1 MNPAS
6 TLRRLPLAAALLVL
20 PVLAQAQSLTAT
32 GAASPATNL
41 NPGDW
46 VLITVNTT
54 KAANPTSTG
63 VTVKADLSGF
73 LRSTAQD
80 LNDAGQYGDATAG
93 DGVFTYRE
101 NIAGAATLGTKTI
114 VATVRDAQGRSTTAT
129 FNATLGASSTG
140 GGTTTQPVATVP
152 LAIVG
157 AASPT
162 SVAPGGATLVT
173 ARVTAATNP
182 TSTSIGV
189 IANLSSL
196 GGSKSQRLRDN
207 GLNGDAVA
215 GDGVYS
221 FRQTVVSS
229 IATGSKSVRFLVNDA
244 QGRSASS
251 SATVMVTAAETSVSP
266 FGSASASPSSLLPG
280 ESSLLTVRVTAG
292 TGPVST
298 GLSVTSDLSSLG
310 LGAAQAFND
319 AGQNGDAV
327 AGDGTYSFRA
337 TVPGAASAG
346 TRTLSARVADAQG
359 RSSTAAYSLTVNAAP
374 AQTEPPV
381 TSAGAP
387 QACANF
393 YTAGF
398 ALPQGQLVSTVPALG
413 KPVKGT
419 SYRDPVHGTCGIR
432 VTDHANEA
440 PSNFARHDYSRRQA
454 FNADNS
460 YLIVQAMNGF
470 WHLYNANTMAFI
482 RTLSGPAGDAE
493 IQWHPTNPKALYYF
507 DTNGGMV
514 LRQLDVDTNTSAV
527 AANFTGKLPWA
538 DAARAWTKS
547 EGAPSADGRYWCLMA
562 ETSSFAIRGVF
573 VYDLQTQTV
582 VGSRSLTA
590 RPDHTGMSASG
601 RWCVVSHLAGSG
613 GTVAWDRSFT
623 TSRQLHTTSEHSD
636 LALNAAGQ
644 DVYVAVDYQA
654 NAGDFFMFNIDTNAR
669 TNLFPTYIS
678 GSATA
683 YHVSGQAFAKPGWVL
698 VSTYGTSGSNQ
709 WLHNKLFAV
718 ELKSGGRILNIGHHQ
733 SRLNGY
739 FTEPQASVNRDF
751 TRVIWAS
758 NFGTTSDTD
767 IDAYMM
773 YLPPSA
779 IPAAQ

>member
-1 MNPAS
+1 MNITS
-6 TLRRLPLAAALLVL
+6 LRRLPLAAALLAL
-20 PVLAQAQSLTAT
+20 PVLAQAQALSASGNAT
-32 GAASPATNL
+32 PSSNL

-46 VLITVNTT
+46 VLLTVNTT
-54 KAANPTSTG
+54 KATNPLSTG

-73 LRSTAQD
+73 LRSVAQD
-80 LNDAGQYGDATAG
+80 LNDAGQYGDAVAG
-93 DGVFTYRE
+93 DGIFTYRE

-114 VATVRDAQGRSTTAT
+114 VATIRDAQGRSATAQ
-129 FNATLGASSTG
+129 FAATLGQSPQG
-140 GGTTTQPVATVP
+140 GGGSTPANAS
-152 LAIVG
+152 LAVNP
-157 AASPT
+157 AVSAP
-162 SVAPGGATLVT
+162 SVAPGNTVLVT
-173 ARVTAATNP
+173 AQAVAATNP
-182 TSTSIGV
+182 ASTNIG
-189 IANLSSL
+189 ISANLSAI
-196 GGSKSQRLRDN
+196 GGSKARRLRDD
-207 GLNGDAVA
+207 GTSGDAAA
-215 GDGVYS
+215 GDGIYS
-221 FRQTVVSS
+221 YRQTVGAS
-229 IATGSKSVRFLVNDA
+229 ISTGTKTLRFSINDR
-244 QGRSASS
+244 QGRSAASS
-251 SATVMVTAAETSVSP
+251 ITLQVAAAETSVSP
-266 FGSASASPSSLLPG
+266 FGAAAASPSSLAAG
-280 ESSLLTVRVTAG
+280 AASVLTVRVTPG

-298 GLSVTSDLSSLG
+298 GLSVSSDLSSLG
-310 LGAAQAFND
+310 LGASQAFND

-346 TRTLSARVADAQG
+346 TRTLSARIADGQG
-359 RSSTAAYSLTVNAAP
+359 RSSTAGFSLSVTAP
-374 AQTEPPV
+374 PPPPAEPPV

-398 ALPQGQLVSTVPALG
+398 ALLEGKLTSTVPAVG

-440 PSNFARHDYSRRQA
+440 PSSFARHDYSRRQA

-460 YLIVQAMNGF
+460 YLVVGSMNGF
-470 WHLYNANTMAFI
+470 WHLYNANTMAFV

-493 IQWHPTNPKALYYF
+493 LQWHPTDPKSLYYF

-514 LRQLDVDTNTSAV
+514 LRQLNVDTNTASV
-527 AANFTGKLPWA
+527 AANFAGKLPWA
-538 DAARAWTKS
+538 DAARTWTKS

-562 ETSSFAIRGVF
+562 ETSNFAIRGVF

-582 VGSRSLTA
+582 VGSKSLSA
-590 RPDHTGMSASG
+590 RPDHTSMSASG

-613 GTVAWDRSFT
+613 GTVAWDRSFN
-623 TSRQLHTTSEHSD
+623 TSRMLHTTSEHSD
-636 LALNAAGQ
+636 LALNPQGQ
-644 DVYVAVDYQA
+644 DIFVAVDYQA
-654 NAGDFFMFNIDTNAR
+654 NAGDFFMVNIDTNTR
-669 TNLFPTYIS
+669 TNLFPTYVS

-683 YHVSGQAFAKPGWVL
+683 YHVSGQAFAKPGWVM

-758 NFGTTSDTD
+758 NFGTTSSTD
-767 IDAYMM
+767 LDSYMI

-779 IPAAQ
+779 MPAAQ

>member
-6 TLRRLPLAAALLVL
+6 TLRRLPLAAALLAL
-20 PVLAQAQSLTAT
+20 PVLAQGQSLTAT

-73 LRSTAQD
+73 LRSVAQD
-80 LNDAGQYGDATAG
+80 LNDAGQYGDAVAG

-114 VATVRDAQGRSTTAT
+114 VATVRDAQGRSTTAS
-129 FNATLGASSTG
+129 FNATLGASSSG
-140 GGTTTQPVATVP
+140 GGTTTQPAATVP
-152 LAIVG
+152 LSAVG
-157 AASPT
+157 SAAPT
-162 SVAPGGATLVT
+162 SVAPGGTTLIA
-173 ARVTAATNP
+173 ARITAATNP
-182 TSTSIGV
+182 ISTSIGV
-189 IANLSSL
+189 TANLSAL

-221 FRQTVVSS
+221 FRQTVGSS
-229 IATGSKSVRFLVNDA
+229 IASGSKSVRFAVNDR

-251 SATVMVTAAETSVSP
+251 SASVTVAAAETSVSP
-266 FGSASASPSSLLPG
+266 FGAASASPSSLLAG
-280 ESSLLTVRVTAG
+280 EASVLAVRVTAG
-292 TGPVST
+292 TGPAST
-298 GLSVTSDLSSLG
+298 GLTVTSDLSSLG

-327 AGDGTYSFRA
+327 AGDGTYSVRA

-346 TRTLSARVADAQG
+346 TRTLSARIADAQG
-359 RSSTAAYSLTVNAAP
+359 RSSTAGFSLTVNAAP

-460 YLIVQAMNGF
+460 YLLVQAMNGF
-470 WHLYNANTMAFI
+470 WHLYDANTMAFI

-514 LRQLDVDTNTSAV
+514 LRQLNVDTNTSTV
-527 AANFTGKLPWA
+527 AANFAGKLPWA

-547 EGAPSADGRYWCLMA
+547 EGSPSADGRYWCLMA

-582 VGSRSLTA
+582 VGSRSLSA

-613 GTVAWDRSFT
+613 GTVAWDRGFT

-654 NAGDFFMFNIDTNAR
+654 NAGDFFMFNIDTNTR

-698 VSTYGTSGSNQ
+698 VSAYGTSGSNQ

-739 FTEPQASVNRDF
+739 FTEPQASVSRDF

-773 YLPPSA
+773 YLPSSL

>member
-1 MNPAS
+1 MIA
-6 TLRRLPLAAALLVL
+6 TLTPRRLPLAAALLAL
-20 PVLAQAQSLTAT
+20 PMLAQAQSLTAT
-32 GAASPATNL
+32 GAASPSTNL

-46 VLITVNTT
+46 VLVTVNTT
-54 KAANPTSTG
+54 PAANPTSTG
-63 VTVKADLSGF
+63 ITVRADLSGF
-73 LRSTAQD
+73 LRSSAQD
-80 LNDAGQYGDATAG
+80 LNDAGQYGDAVAG

-101 NIAGAATLGTKTI
+101 NIASAATLGTKSIT
-114 VATVRDAQGRSTTAT
+114 ATVRDAQGRSTTAT
-129 FNATLGASSTG
+129 FNATLGASSGG
-140 GGTTTQPVATVP
+140 GGTTTQPTASAVLAVA
-152 LAIVG
+152 G
-157 AASPT
+157 SAAPA
-162 SVAPGGATLVT
+162 SVSPGGVTLVT
-173 ARVTAATNP
+173 GRVTAATNP

-189 IANLSSL
+189 TANLSAL

-215 GDGVYS
+215 GDGIYS
-221 FRQTVVSS
+221 FRQTVGSS
-229 IATGSKSVRFLVNDA
+229 ITAGSKSVRIAANDG
-244 QGRSASS
+244 QGRSASA
-251 SATVMVTAAETSVSP
+251 SASVTVGAAEPSAAP
-266 FGSASASPSSLLPG
+266 FGSASASPSSLLAG
-280 ESSLLTVRVTAG
+280 EASLLTVRVTAG
-292 TGPVST
+292 TGPAST
-298 GLSVTSDLSSLG
+298 GLAVTSDLSSLG
-310 LGAAQAFND
+310 LGASQAFND
-319 AGQNGDAV
+319 AGQNGDAA
-327 AGDGTYSFRA
+327 AGDGVFSFRA

-346 TRTLSARVADAQG
+346 TRTLSARIGDAQG
-359 RSSTAAYSLTVNAAP
+359 RSSTAGFSLTVNAAP
-374 AQTEPPV
+374 EQTDPPV
-381 TSAGAP
+381 TSTGAP

-470 WHLYNANTMAFI
+470 WHLYNANTMAFV

-514 LRQLDVDTNTSAV
+514 LRQLDVDTNTSTV
-527 AANFTGKLPWA
+527 AANFAGKLPWA

-547 EGAPSADGRYWCLMA
+547 EGSPSADGRYWCLMA

-636 LALNAAGQ
+636 LALNAQGQ

-654 NAGDFFMFNIDTNAR
+654 NAGDFFMFNIDTNTR

-733 SRLNGY
+733 ARLNGY

-779 IPAAQ
+779 VPAAQ

>member
-1 MNPAS
+1 MNPSS
-6 TLRRLPLAAALLVL
+6 TLRRLPLAAALLAL
-20 PVLAQAQSLTAT
+20 PVLAQAQSLSAT
-32 GAASPATNL
+32 GAASPSTNL

-46 VLITVNTT
+46 VLITVSTT
-54 KAANPTSTG
+54 MATNPTSTG

-80 LNDAGQYGDATAG
+80 LNDAGQYGDAVAG

-140 GGTTTQPVATVP
+140 GGTTTQPASTVA
-152 LAIVG
+152 LSALG
-157 AASPT
+157 SASPT
-162 SVAPGGATLVT
+162 SVAPGGTTLVT

-182 TSTSIGV
+182 ASTSIGV
-189 IANLSSL
+189 TANLSAL

-221 FRQTVVSS
+221 FRQTVGSS
-229 IATGSKSVRFLVNDA
+229 ITTGSKTVRVAVNDA
-244 QGRSASS
+244 QGRSASAS
-251 SATVMVTAAETSVSP
+251 TSFTVAAAETSVSP
-266 FGSASASPSSLLPG
+266 FGSASASPSSLLAG

-292 TGPVST
+292 TGPAST
-298 GLSVTSDLSSLG
+298 GLTVASDLSSLG
-310 LGAAQAFND
+310 LSVAQAFND

-346 TRTLSARVADAQG
+346 TRTLSARIADAQG
-359 RSSTAAYSLTVNAAP
+359 RSSTAGFSLTVNAAP
-374 AQTEPPV
+374 AQNDPPV

-419 SYRDPVHGTCGIR
+419 SWRDPVHGTCGIR
-432 VTDHANEA
+432 VTDHAVEA
-440 PSNFARHDYSRRQA
+440 PSGMARHDYSRRQA

-460 YLIVQAMNGF
+460 YVLVQATNGF
-470 WHLYNANTMAFI
+470 WHLYDANTMAFI

-493 IQWHPTNPKALYYF
+493 IQWHPTNPKTLYYF
-507 DTNGGMV
+507 DTNGGMT
-514 LRQLDVDTNTSAV
+514 LRQLNVDSNTSTS
-527 AANFTGKLPWA
+527 AASFAGKLPWA
-538 DAARAWTKS
+538 DAARVWTKS

-562 ETSSFAIRGVF
+562 ETSSFAIRGVI

-582 VGSRSLTA
+582 VGSRSLSA

-613 GTVAWDRSFT
+613 GTVAWDRTFT

-654 NAGDFFMFNIDTNAR
+654 NAGDFFMFNIDTNTR
-669 TNLFPTYIS
+669 TNLFPTYLS
-678 GSATA
+678 GTATA

-698 VSTYGTSGSNQ
+698 MSTYGSSGANQ

-733 SRLNGY
+733 SRLSGY
-739 FTEPQASVNRDF
+739 WTEPQATVSRDF

-758 NFGTTSDTD
+758 NFGTTSSTD

>member
-1 MNPAS
+1 MTSS
-6 TLRRLPLAAALLVL
+6 TTFRRLPLAAALLAL
-20 PVLAQAQSLTAT
+20 PMLAQAQSLSAT
-32 GAASPATNL
+32 GSASPSTNL

-46 VLITVNTT
+46 VLVTVNTT

-63 VTVKADLSGF
+63 VTVTADLSGF

-80 LNDAGQYGDATAG
+80 LNDAGQYGDAVAG
-93 DGVFTYRE
+93 DGIFTYRE

-114 VATVRDAQGRSTTAT
+114 TATVRDAQGRSATTA
-129 FNATLGASSTG
+129 FNATLGQSTQ
-140 GGTTTQPVATVP
+140 GGTSTPAATVS
-152 LAIVG
+152 LSAVG
-157 AASPT
+157 SAAPAT
-162 SVAPGGATLVT
+162 VAPGASTLVT
-173 ARVTAATNP
+173 ARVTSATNP

-189 IANLSSL
+189 TANLSAL

-207 GLNGDAVA
+207 GTNGDAVA
-215 GDGVYS
+215 GDGIFS
-221 FRQTVVSS
+221 FRQTVPSGIS
-229 IATGSKSVRFLVNDA
+229 DGAKSVRISVNDA
-244 QGRSASS
+244 QGRSAS
-251 SATVMVTAAETSVSP
+251 ATAGVTVGATQPSVSP
-266 FGSASASPSSLLPG
+266 FGAASASPSTLQAG

-292 TGPVST
+292 TGPAST
-298 GLSVTSDLSSLG
+298 GLSVSSDLSSLG
-310 LGAAQAFND
+310 LGASQAFND

-346 TRTLSARVADAQG
+346 TRTLSARIADAQG
-359 RSSTAAYSLTVNAAP
+359 RSSTAGFSLTVNAVP

-381 TSAGAP
+381 TSAAAP

-398 ALPQGQLVSTVPALG
+398 ALPQGQQVSTVPALG

-419 SYRDPVHGTCGIR
+419 AWRDPVHGTCGIR
-432 VTDHANEA
+432 VTDHAVEA
-440 PSNFARHDYSRRQA
+440 PSGMARHDYSRRQA
-454 FNADNS
+454 FNVDNS
-460 YLIVQAMNGF
+460 YLLVQATNGF

-493 IQWHPTNPKALYYF
+493 IQWHPTDPKSIYYF

-514 LRQLDVDTNTSAV
+514 LRQLNVDTGTITA
-527 AANFTGKLPWA
+527 AANFAGKLPWA
-538 DAARAWTKS
+538 DAARVWTKS
-547 EGAPSADGRYWCLMA
+547 EGSPSADGRYWCLMA
-562 ETSSFAIRGVF
+562 ETSGFTTRGVF

-582 VGSRSLTA
+582 VGSRSVSA

-601 RWCVVSHLAGSG
+601 RWCVVSNLAGSG

-623 TSRQLHTTSEHSD
+623 TSRQLHSTSEHSD
-636 LALNAAGQ
+636 LALNAQGQ

-654 NAGDFFMFNIDTNAR
+654 NAGDFYMHNIDTNVR
-669 TNLFPTYIS
+669 TNLFPTYVS

-683 YHVSGQAFAKPGWVL
+683 YHVSGQAFGKPGWVL
-698 VSTYGTSGSNQ
+698 VSTYGASGSNQ

-718 ELKSGGRILNIGHHQ
+718 ELRSGGRILNIGHHQ

-739 FTEPQASVNRDF
+739 WTEPQASVNRDF

-773 YLPPSA
+773 YLPPTA

>member
-1 MNPAS
+1 MNLAS
-6 TLRRLPLAAALLVL
+6 NARRLPLAAALLAL
-20 PVLAQAQSLTAT
+20 PMLAQAQTLSAT
-32 GAASPATNL
+32 GAASPSSNL

-54 KAANPTSTG
+54 KAGNPTSTG
-63 VTVKADLSGF
+63 LTVKADLSGF

-80 LNDAGQYGDATAG
+80 LNDAGQYGDAVAG
-93 DGVFTYRE
+93 DGIYTYRE

-114 VATVRDAQGRSTTAT
+114 TATVRDAQGRSATAS
-129 FNATLGASSTG
+129 FNATLGQSIQGGSTAPAAAVALSVAG
-140 GGTTTQPVATVP
+140 SAAPTT
-152 LAIVG
+152 
-157 AASPT
+157 
-162 SVAPGGATLVT
+162 VAPGGTTLIT
-173 ARVTAATNP
+173 ARITAATQP
-182 TSTSIGV
+182 ASTSVGV
-189 IANLSSL
+189 TANLSAL

-221 FRQTVVSS
+221 FRQTVNSS
-229 IATGSKSVRFLVNDA
+229 ISTGAKTVRVLVNDA
-244 QGRSASS
+244 QGRSTSTTASV
-251 SATVMVTAAETSVSP
+251 TVGASEPNVSP
-266 FGSASASPSSLLPG
+266 FGSASASPNSLQAG

-292 TGPVST
+292 TGPAST
-298 GLSVTSDLSSLG
+298 GLAVTSDLSSLG

-337 TVPGAASAG
+337 TIPQAASAG
-346 TRTLSARVADAQG
+346 TRTLSARIADAQG
-359 RSSTAAYSLTVNAAP
+359 RNSSAGYSLTVNVAPTQTDPPAA
-374 AQTEPPV
+374 
-381 TSAGAP
+381 SAGAP
-387 QACANF
+387 QACASF
-393 YTAGF
+393 YSAGF
-398 ALPQGQLVSTVPALG
+398 ALAEGKQVSTVPAVG
-413 KPVKGT
+413 RPVKGT
-419 SYRDPVHGTCGIR
+419 SWRDPVHGTCGIR
-432 VTDHANEA
+432 VTDHAVEA
-440 PSNFARHDYSRRQA
+440 PSGMARHDYSRRQA

-460 YLIVQAMNGF
+460 YLLVQATNGF
-470 WHLYNANTMAFI
+470 WHLYNAITMAFI

-493 IQWHPTNPKALYYF
+493 IQWHPTNPKTLYYF
-507 DTNGGMV
+507 DTNGGMT
-514 LRQLDVDTNTSAV
+514 LRQLNVDTNTATT
-527 AANFTGKLPWA
+527 AASFAGKLPWA
-538 DAARAWTKS
+538 DAARVWTKS
-547 EGAPSADGRYWCLMA
+547 EGSPSADGRYWCLMA
-562 ETSSFAIRGVF
+562 ETSSFAIRGVI

-582 VGSRSLTA
+582 VGSRNLSA

-601 RWCVVSHLAGSG
+601 RWCVVSHLSGSG
-613 GTVAWDRSFT
+613 GTVAWDRTFT

-654 NAGDFFMFNIDTNAR
+654 NAGDFFMFNIDTNTR
-669 TNLFPTYIS
+669 TNLFPTYLS
-678 GSATA
+678 GTATA

-698 VSTYGTSGSNQ
+698 VSTYGSSGANQ

-733 SRLNGY
+733 SRLSGY
-739 FTEPQASVNRDF
+739 WTEPQASVSRDF

-758 NFGTTSDTD
+758 NFGTTSSTD

>member
-1 MNPAS
+1 MNAS
-6 TLRRLPLAAALLVL
+6 PTFRRLPLAAALLAL
-20 PVLAQAQSLTAT
+20 PVLAQAQSLSAS
-32 GAASPATNL
+32 GIASPSTNL

-63 VTVKADLSGF
+63 ITVKADLSGF

-80 LNDAGQYGDATAG
+80 LNDAGQYGDAVAG
-93 DGVFTYRE
+93 DGIFTFRE
-101 NIAGAATLGTKTI
+101 NIASAATLGTKTI

-129 FNATLGASSTG
+129 FNATLGSSSTG
-140 GGTTTQPVATVP
+140 GGTITQPAATVP
-152 LAIVG
+152 LAVVG
-157 AASPT
+157 SAAPT
-162 SVAPGGATLVT
+162 TVAPGSATLVT

-182 TSTSIGV
+182 ASTSIGV
-189 IANLSSL
+189 TANLSAL

-215 GDGVYS
+215 GDGIYS
-221 FRQTVVSS
+221 FRQTVGSTIS
-229 IATGSKSVRFLVNDA
+229 TGAKSVRILVNDG
-244 QGRSASS
+244 QRRSAS
-251 SATVMVTAAETSVSP
+251 ATTSLTVGSAETSVSP
-266 FGSASASPSSLLPG
+266 FGNAAASPSSLLAG

-292 TGPVST
+292 TGPAST
-298 GLSVTSDLSSLG
+298 GLTVSSDLSSLG
-310 LGAAQAFND
+310 LGASQAFND

-327 AGDGTYSFRA
+327 AGDGTYSYRA
-337 TVPGAASAG
+337 TVPGAAATG
-346 TRTLSARVADAQG
+346 TRTLSARIADAQG
-359 RSSTAAYSLTVNAAP
+359 RSSTAGFSLTVNAAP
-374 AQTEPPV
+374 TQDPPV
-381 TSAGAP
+381 TSSGAP
-387 QACANF
+387 QACATF
-393 YTAGF
+393 YPAGF
-398 ALPQGQLVSTVPALG
+398 ALPQGQLVSTVPALA

-440 PSNFARHDYSRRQA
+440 PSTFARHDYSRRQA
-454 FNADNS
+454 FNADNT
-460 YLIVQAMNGF
+460 YLVVQAMNGF
-470 WHLYNANTMAFI
+470 WHLYNANTMAFV

-493 IQWHPTNPKALYYF
+493 LQWHPTNPKALYYF

-514 LRQLDVDTNTSAV
+514 LRQLDVDANTSTV

-538 DAARAWTKS
+538 DAARVWTKS
-547 EGAPSADGRYWCLMA
+547 EGTPSADGRYWCLMA
-562 ETSSFAIRGVF
+562 ETGSFAIRGVF
-573 VYDLQTQTV
+573 VYDLQTQSV
-582 VGSRSLTA
+582 VGSRSLSA
-590 RPDHTGMSASG
+590 RPDHTSMSASG

-613 GTVAWDRSFT
+613 GTVAWDRSFS
-623 TSRQLHTTSEHSD
+623 TSRPLHSGSEHSD
-636 LALNAAGQ
+636 LALNAQGQ

-654 NAGDFFMFNIDTNAR
+654 NAGDFFMFNIDTNTR
-669 TNLFPTYIS
+669 TNLFPTYLS

-698 VSTYGTSGSNQ
+698 VSTYGSYGSNQ

-773 YLPPSA
+773 YLPPSL

>member
-1 MNPAS
+1 MNPSS
-6 TLRRLPLAAALLVL
+6 TLRRLPLAAALLAL
-20 PVLAQAQSLTAT
+20 PVLAQAQSLSAT
-32 GAASPATNL
+32 GAASPSTNL

-80 LNDAGQYGDATAG
+80 LNDAGQYGDAVAG

-140 GGTTTQPVATVP
+140 GGTTTQPASTVA
-152 LAIVG
+152 LSALG
-157 AASPT
+157 SASPT
-162 SVAPGGATLVT
+162 SVAPGGTTLVT

-182 TSTSIGV
+182 ASTSIGV
-189 IANLSSL
+189 TANLSAL

-221 FRQTVVSS
+221 FRQTVGSS
-229 IATGSKSVRFLVNDA
+229 ITTGSKTVRVAVNDA
-244 QGRSASS
+244 QGRSASAS
-251 SATVMVTAAETSVSP
+251 TSVTVAAAETSVSP
-266 FGSASASPSSLLPG
+266 FGSASASPSSLLAG

-292 TGPVST
+292 TGPAST
-298 GLSVTSDLSSLG
+298 GLTVASDLSSLG

-346 TRTLSARVADAQG
+346 TRTLSARIADAEG
-359 RSSTAAYSLTVNAAP
+359 RSSTAGYTLTVNAAP
-374 AQTEPPV
+374 AQSEPPV

-398 ALPQGQLVSTVPALG
+398 ALPQGQLTSTVPALG

-460 YLIVQAMNGF
+460 YLLVQAMNGF
-470 WHLYNANTMAFI
+470 WHLYNASTMAFI

-514 LRQLDVDTNTSAV
+514 LRQLDVDANTSTV
-527 AANFTGKLPWA
+527 AANFAGKLPWA

-582 VGSRSLTA
+582 VGSRSLSA

-613 GTVAWDRSFT
+613 GTVAWDRAFT

-654 NAGDFFMFNIDTNAR
+654 NAGDFFMFNIDTNTR

-739 FTEPQASVNRDF
+739 FTEPQASVSRDF